1 MKETIRK
8 VDYNCHL
15 IRCHEKAHDNARVER
30 VWVAK
35 LWDELLSYKLR
46 HVEGLKALSRLMSH
60 HGRGS
65 KPCPCCE
72 KNSSVLDHV
81 LMQHCAGWPVQML

>member
-1 MKETIRK
+1 MLLHIEELVVANSEEDVFEEVFK
-8 VDYNCHL
+8 L
-15 IRCHEKAHDNARVER
+15 L
-30 VWVAK
+30 VAK

-72 KNSSVLDHV
+72 ENSMTVSV
-81 LMQHCAGWPVQML
+81 